1 MIDCTHAIG
10 KAKAIILLF
19 ELVEREKEICI
30 ARVRDNCFNGIWEGK
45 SASIFSIFFWRFASY
60 DL

>member
-1 MIDCTHAIG
+1 MIRCTHAIG

-19 ELVEREKEICI
+19 ELVEGEKEICI
-30 ARVRDNCFNGIWEGK
+30 ARLRNDYFNGIWEGK
-45 SASIFSIFFWRFASY
+45 SASIFSIFFWRFVSF